1 METYNDKW
9 AEHQPEQ
16 PEEQAE
22 VVLPADL
29 DTELFTDQQLLYLSA
44 FFEDWRGRLVRKL
57 VYFLAMSSASG
68 RERACVLDYFLN
80 RRTFKVREAFR
91 YYGISQNTFMK
102 VKKELLPLLEEKSK
116 TLRSV
121 FEVKKMPVY
130 KQRSG
135 NGQTKKPK
143 QKELFEHE

>member
-29 DTELFTDQQLLYLSA
+29 DTEQFTDQQLLYLSA

-57 VYFLAMSSASG
+57 VYFLAMASASG

-130 KQRSG
+130 KQRTG